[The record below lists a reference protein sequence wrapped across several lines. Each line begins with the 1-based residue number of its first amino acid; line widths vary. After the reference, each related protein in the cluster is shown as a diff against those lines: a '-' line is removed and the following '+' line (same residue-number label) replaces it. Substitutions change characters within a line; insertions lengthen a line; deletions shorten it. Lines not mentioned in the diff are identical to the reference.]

1 MDVRKDH
8 VKFWRPQMLLLI
20 DDPKKNCA
28 LIEFINSM
36 KKSGLYVVGHVHI
49 GDFEQ
54 VEGKD
59 PSVTELP
66 HWQSLIDHLKVKAFP
81 EITVARSAREGI
93 LQLARISGLG
103 AMKPNTVIL
112 GFGDEGYDQFNC
124 LADKQSKYYS
134 EPLNEV
140 FKECD
145 APQIQFQPKEKHLE
159 LMKTVEDMIKLEKNV
174 CLTRNFHLITK
185 ENKQYVDVWLV
196 HFFEKPNEI
205 VSDPHNSFAMQLSTI
220 LTMTS
225 EWKNFKLR
233 VFVRIMQEEERAGI
247 ISHLEKILKE
257 NRIPASVVTINFR
270 RIYSIVQECGA
281 LPTCESDSS
290 LALSKIPNNYMEE
303 INETIK
309 LQSQDTAV
317 IFLRLSTP
325 TFQNNQERL
334 RMYELLKLQSD
345 NLPPVIYVHG
355 IKSVVS
361 ISV

>member
-1 MDVRKDH
+1 
-8 VKFWRPQMLLLI
+8 
-20 DDPKKNCA
+20 
-28 LIEFINSM
+28 
-36 KKSGLYVVGHVHI
+36 
-49 GDFEQ
+49 
-54 VEGKD
+54 
-59 PSVTELP
+59 
-66 HWQSLIDHLKVKAFP
+66 
-81 EITVARSAREGI
+81 
-93 LQLARISGLG
+93 
-103 AMKPNTVIL
+103 
-112 GFGDEGYDQFNC
+112 
-124 LADKQSKYYS
+124 
-134 EPLNEV
+134 
-140 FKECD
+140 
-145 APQIQFQPKEKHLE
+145 
-159 LMKTVEDMIKLEKNV
+159 
-174 CLTRNFHLITK
+174 
-185 ENKQYVDVWLV
+185 
-196 HFFEKPNEI
+196 
-205 VSDPHNSFAMQLSTI
+205 
-220 LTMTS
+220 
-225 EWKNFKLR
+225 
-233 VFVRIMQEEERAGI
+233 MQEEERAGI

>member
-1 MDVRKDH
+1 
-8 VKFWRPQMLLLI
+8 
-20 DDPKKNCA
+20 
-28 LIEFINSM
+28 
-36 KKSGLYVVGHVHI
+36 
-49 GDFEQ
+49 
-54 VEGKD
+54 
-59 PSVTELP
+59 
-66 HWQSLIDHLKVKAFP
+66 
-81 EITVARSAREGI
+81 
-93 LQLARISGLG
+93 
-103 AMKPNTVIL
+103 
-112 GFGDEGYDQFNC
+112 
-124 LADKQSKYYS
+124 
-134 EPLNEV
+134 
-140 FKECD
+140 
-145 APQIQFQPKEKHLE
+145 
-159 LMKTVEDMIKLEKNV
+159 
-174 CLTRNFHLITK
+174 
-185 ENKQYVDVWLV
+185 
-196 HFFEKPNEI
+196 
-205 VSDPHNSFAMQLSTI
+205 
-220 LTMTS
+220 MTS